1 MWSIYATQS
10 KANEGGILWEQAS
23 KKTIKKQNNKVRKNW
38 YDYIVRESSSILT
51 NLRLDLETK
60 LAYAKR
66 KRDGWIHEY
75 QAAQDRLIR
84 AREYLRE
91 HNPGFEEEYTKAK
104 EHLDNAL
111 HVLVRKRY
119 EIQEK
124 IQKNKGKAT
133 RYQESIDALTDFT
146 AEKRMMERLTTK
158 DYAFVNN
165 IGIATDACKQVEN
178 WESKAKVLNLWLE
191 RTWFL
196 TDYLQ
201 GRARLEL
208 NDALA
213 RIIDLEQESKID
225 DRQCLVLLVMM
236 FFAHDKYTEEEEATK
251 TT

>member
-1 MWSIYATQS
+1 M
-10 KANEGGILWEQAS
+10 GAS
-23 KKTIKKQNNKVRKNW
+23 KETIKKQNDKVRENW

-66 KRDGWIHEY
+66 KRDGWIREY

-91 HNPGFEEEYTKAK
+91 HNLGFEEEYTKAK

-111 HVLVRKRY
+111 NVLIRKRY
-119 EIQEK
+119 EIKEK
-124 IQKNKGKAT
+124 IQKNKGRAT
-133 RYQESIDALTDFT
+133 RYQESISALIDFT
-146 AEKRMMERLTTK
+146 AEKRMMDRLTTK
-158 DYAFVNN
+158 DYGFINN
-165 IGIATDACKQVEN
+165 IDIANDACKQVEDQ
-178 WESKAKVLNLWLE
+178 ESKAKALNLWLE
-191 RTWFL
+191 RTWIL

-213 RIIDLEQESKID
+213 RILNFEQESKID

-236 FFAHDKYTEEEEATK
+236 LFAHDRYTEEEATK